1 MAALRL
7 SLLALL
13 LALCACSLPGRPASA
28 IGSFFAAADQEGSDE
43 SAAETRGSEPNGP
56 PPSGRALA
64 RRGPAP
70 DTHPEDLLLRLPA
83 EMRLAAAE
91 TVNAERL
98 GRVQTEG
105 DRRLIV
111 LTPLPCRIAEQE
123 AAPQEAADRE
133 GCRSLNMAT
142 FTARSQQVWT
152 LAPGRYTVRVVNR
165 QVGWPVGLWIRSE
178 RGESLAA
185 EGGGAAGETIEVEID
200 LVPGSY
206 LVSLPLLPTPDYLW
220 EVKRGAR

>member
-28 IGSFFAAADQEGSDE
+28 IGSFFAAGGQEGSEEAD
-43 SAAETRGSEPNGP
+43 SETRGSEPNGP
-56 PPSGRALA
+56 PPSGRSLA
-64 RRGPAP
+64 RRGAAP
-70 DTHPEDLLLRLPA
+70 DPHPEDLLLRLPA
-83 EMRLAAAE
+83 DMRLAAAE

-98 GRVQTEG
+98 GRVEKEG
-105 DRRLIV
+105 DRRVIV

-123 AAPQEAADRE
+123 AAPQAAADRE
-133 GCRSLNMAT
+133 SCRSLNMAT
-142 FTARSQQVWT
+142 FTVRSQQVWT
-152 LAPGRYTVRVVNR
+152 LAPGHYTVRVVNR
-165 QVGWPVGLWIRSE
+165 QVGWPVGLWIRSDK
-178 RGESLAA
+178 GDSLAA

>member
-7 SLLALL
+7 SLVALL
-13 LALCACSLPGRPASA
+13 LALCACSLPGRSASA
-28 IGSFFAAADQEGSDE
+28 IGGLFSA
-43 SAAETRGSEPNGP
+43 SAAEGSGDASSDSGASASGELPPAGRSLTR
-56 PPSGRALA
+56 RDA
-64 RRGPAP
+64 AP
-70 DTHPEDLLLRLPA
+70 DPHPEDRLLRLPA

-98 GRVQTEG
+98 GRVEKEG
-105 DRRLIV
+105 DRRVIV

-165 QVGWPVGLWIRSE
+165 QVGWPVGLWVRSDK
-178 RGESLAA
+178 GESLAA
-185 EGGGAAGETIEVEID
+185 EGGGAAGETIEIEVD

>member
-13 LALCACSLPGRPASA
+13 LALCACSLPGRSASA

-43 SAAETRGSEPNGP
+43 ADAETRGSEPNEP
-56 PPSGRALA
+56 PPSGRSLA
-64 RRGPAP
+64 RRGPATDP
-70 DTHPEDLLLRLPA
+70 HPEDLLLRLPA

-91 TVNAERL
+91 TVNGERL
-98 GRVQTEG
+98 GRVEKEG
-105 DRRLIV
+105 DRRVIV

-165 QVGWPVGLWIRSE
+165 QVGWPVGLWIRSDK
-178 RGESLAA
+178 GESLAA

>member
-7 SLLALL
+7 SLVALL
-13 LALCACSLPGRPASA
+13 LALCACSLPGRSASA
-28 IGSFFAAADQEGSDE
+28 IGGLFSATAAEGSGDASSDSGA
-43 SAAETRGSEPNGP
+43 SASAELPPAGRSLTR
-56 PPSGRALA
+56 RD
-64 RRGPAP
+64 PAP
-70 DTHPEDLLLRLPA
+70 DPHPEDPLLRLPA

-98 GRVQTEG
+98 GRVEKEG
-105 DRRLIV
+105 DRRVIV

-165 QVGWPVGLWIRSE
+165 QVGWPVGLWVRSDK
-178 RGESLAA
+178 GESLAA
-185 EGGGAAGETIEVEID
+185 EGGGAAGETIEIEVD

>member
-7 SLLALL
+7 SLLPLL
-13 LALCACSLPGRPASA
+13 LALCACSLPGRSASA
-28 IGSFFAAADQEGSDE
+28 IGNFFAGADQEGSDE
-43 SAAETRGSEPNGP
+43 ARSEDSGSEPNEP
-56 PPSGRALA
+56 PLSGRSLTRLA
-64 RRGPAP
+64 PAP
-70 DTHPEDLLLRLPA
+70 DPHPEDLLLRLPA
-83 EMRLAAAE
+83 DMRLAAAE
-91 TVNAERL
+91 TINAERL
-98 GRVQTEG
+98 GLVQTEG
-105 DRRLIV
+105 DRRVIV

-123 AAPQEAADRE
+123 VAPQEAADRE

-142 FTARSQQVWT
+142 FAARSQQVWT

-165 QVGWPVGLWIRSE
+165 QVGWPVGLWIRADK
-178 RGESLAA
+178 GESLAA
-185 EGGGAAGETIEVEID
+185 EGGGAAGETIEIEVD

>member
-7 SLLALL
+7 SLVALL
-13 LALCACSLPGRPASA
+13 LALCACSLPGRSASA
-28 IGSFFAAADQEGSDE
+28 IGSFFAGADQEGSDE
-43 SAAETRGSEPNGP
+43 ARSEDSGSEPNEP
-56 PPSGRALA
+56 PLSGRSLTRLA
-64 RRGPAP
+64 PAP
-70 DTHPEDLLLRLPA
+70 DPHPEDLLLRLPA
-83 EMRLAAAE
+83 DMRLAAAE
-91 TVNAERL
+91 TINAERL
-98 GRVQTEG
+98 GLVQTEG
-105 DRRLIV
+105 DRRVIV

-123 AAPQEAADRE
+123 VAPQEAADRE

-142 FTARSQQVWT
+142 FAARSQQVWT

-165 QVGWPVGLWIRSE
+165 QVGWPVGLWIRSDK
-178 RGESLAA
+178 GESLAA
-185 EGGGAAGETIEVEID
+185 EGGGAAGETIEIEVD

>member
-7 SLLALL
+7 SLVALL
-13 LALCACSLPGRPASA
+13 LALCACSLPGRSASA
-28 IGSFFAAADQEGSDE
+28 IGGLFSA
-43 SAAETRGSEPNGP
+43 SAAEGSGDASSDSGASASAELPPAGRSLTR
-56 PPSGRALA
+56 RD
-64 RRGPAP
+64 PAP
-70 DTHPEDLLLRLPA
+70 DPHPEDPLLRLPA

-98 GRVQTEG
+98 GRVEKEG
-105 DRRLIV
+105 DRRVIV

-165 QVGWPVGLWIRSE
+165 QVGWPVGLWVRSDK
-178 RGESLAA
+178 GESLAA
-185 EGGGAAGETIEVEID
+185 EGGGAAGETIEVEVD

>member
-7 SLLALL
+7 SLLPLL
-13 LALCACSLPGRPASA
+13 LALCACSLPGRSASA
-28 IGSFFAAADQEGSDE
+28 IGRLFGASEAEGSDDVAFDSNA
-43 SAAETRGSEPNGP
+43 SAEP
-56 PPSGRALA
+56 PPFGRALT
-64 RRGPAP
+64 RQTPAP
-70 DTHPEDLLLRLPA
+70 ASNPEDRLLRLPA
-83 EMRLAAAE
+83 DMRLAAAE

-98 GRVQTEG
+98 GRVQVEG
-105 DRRLIV
+105 DRRVIV

-123 AAPQEAADRE
+123 AAPQEATDRE
-133 GCRSLNMAT
+133 GCRSLNMNT
-142 FTARSQQVWT
+142 FAARSQQVWS

-185 EGGGAAGETIEVEID
+185 AGGGSAGETIEIEVD
-200 LVPGSY
+200 LAPGNY

-220 EVKRGAR
+220 EVKQGAR

>member
-7 SLLALL
+7 SLVALL
-13 LALCACSLPGRPASA
+13 LALCACSLPGRSASA
-28 IGSFFAAADQEGSDE
+28 IGGLFSA
-43 SAAETRGSEPNGP
+43 SAAEGSGDASSDSGASASADLPLAGRSLTR
-56 PPSGRALA
+56 RD
-64 RRGPAP
+64 PAP
-70 DTHPEDLLLRLPA
+70 DPHPEDRLLRLPA

-98 GRVQTEG
+98 GRVEKEG
-105 DRRLIV
+105 DRRVIV

-165 QVGWPVGLWIRSE
+165 QVGWPVGLWVRSDK
-178 RGESLAA
+178 GESLAA
-185 EGGGAAGETIEVEID
+185 EGGGAAGETIEIEVD

>member
-7 SLLALL
+7 SLLPLL
-13 LALCACSLPGRPASA
+13 LALCACSLPGRSASA
-28 IGSFFAAADQEGSDE
+28 IGSFFAGADQEGSDE
-43 SAAETRGSEPNGP
+43 ARSEDSGSEPNEP
-56 PPSGRALA
+56 PLSGRSLTRLA
-64 RRGPAP
+64 PAP
-70 DTHPEDLLLRLPA
+70 DPHPEDLLLRLPA
-83 EMRLAAAE
+83 DMRLAAAE
-91 TVNAERL
+91 TINAERL
-98 GRVQTEG
+98 GRVQVEG
-105 DRRLIV
+105 DRRVIL

-123 AAPQEAADRE
+123 VAPQEAADRE

-142 FTARSQQVWT
+142 FAARSQQVWT

-165 QVGWPVGLWIRSE
+165 QVGWAVGLWIRSDK
-178 RGESLAA
+178 GESLAA
-185 EGGGAAGETIEVEID
+185 EGGGAAGETIEVEVD

>member
-7 SLLALL
+7 SLLPLL
-13 LALCACSLPGRPASA
+13 LALCACSLPGRSASA
-28 IGSFFAAADQEGSDE
+28 IGSLFSASAGEGSGDASSDSA
-43 SAAETRGSEPNGP
+43 SAAPH
-56 PPSGRALA
+56 PSGRALTRLA
-64 RRGPAP
+64 PGPDP
-70 DTHPEDLLLRLPA
+70 NPEDLLLRLPA
-83 EMRLAAAE
+83 DMRLAAAE

-98 GRVQTEG
+98 GRVQVDG
-105 DRRLIV
+105 DRRAIV

-133 GCRSLNMAT
+133 GCRSLNMNT
-142 FTARSQQVWT
+142 FAARSQQVWS

-165 QVGWPVGLWIRSE
+165 QVGWPVGLWIRSDK
-178 RGESLAA
+178 GESLVA
-185 EGGGAAGETIEVEID
+185 EGGGAAGETIEIEVD
-200 LVPGSY
+200 LAPGNY

>member
-13 LALCACSLPGRPASA
+13 LALCACSLPGRSASA
-28 IGSFFAAADQEGSDE
+28 IGGLFGASAAEGSDDASSDSDA
-43 SAAETRGSEPNGP
+43 SASAEL
-56 PPSGRALA
+56 PPSGRALTRLA
-64 RRGPAP
+64 PAP
-70 DTHPEDLLLRLPA
+70 DPHPEDLLLRLPSA
-83 EMRLAAAE
+83 MRLAAAE

-98 GRVQTEG
+98 GRVEVEG
-105 DRRLIV
+105 ERRVIV

-123 AAPQEAADRE
+123 AAPQEADDRE

-142 FTARSQQVWT
+142 FAARSQQVWT
-152 LAPGRYTVRVVNR
+152 LAPGHYTVRVVNR
-165 QVGWPVGLWIRSE
+165 QVGWPVGLWIRSD

-185 EGGGAAGETIEVEID
+185 AGGGAAGETIEFEVD
-200 LVPGSY
+200 LAPGNY

-220 EVKRGAR
+220 EVKKGAR

>member
-13 LALCACSLPGRPASA
+13 LALCACSLPGRSASA
-28 IGSFFAAADQEGSDE
+28 IGSLFGA
-43 SAAETRGSEPNGP
+43 SAAEGSGDEEVASTGGDPSEPTP
-56 PPSGRALA
+56 AGRALTRLA
-64 RRGPAP
+64 PAP
-70 DTHPEDLLLRLPA
+70 DPNPEDLLLRLPA
-83 EMRLAAAE
+83 DMLLAAAE

-98 GRVQTEG
+98 GRVQVEG
-105 DRRLIV
+105 DRRVIV

-133 GCRSLNMAT
+133 GCRSLNINT
-142 FTARSQQVWT
+142 FAARSQQVWS
-152 LAPGRYTVRVVNR
+152 LASGRYTVRVINR
-165 QVGWPVGLWIRSE
+165 QVGWPVGLWIRSDK
-178 RGESLAA
+178 GESLVA
-185 EGGGAAGETIEVEID
+185 EGGGAAGETIEIEVD
-200 LVPGSY
+200 LAPGNY

>member
-13 LALCACSLPGRPASA
+13 LALCACSLPSRSASA
-28 IGSFFAAADQEGSDE
+28 IGSLFGGSGPEGSADE
-43 SAAETRGSEPNGP
+43 DIASTGGDPAEPTPA
-56 PPSGRALA
+56 GRALTRLA
-64 RRGPAP
+64 PAP
-70 DTHPEDLLLRLPA
+70 DPNPEDLLLRLPA
-83 EMRLAAAE
+83 DMRLAASE

-98 GRVQTEG
+98 GRVEVEG
-105 DRRLIV
+105 DRRVIL
-111 LTPLPCRIAEQE
+111 LTPLPCRIGEQE

-133 GCRSLNMAT
+133 SCRSLNMKT
-142 FTARSQQVWT
+142 FAARSQQVWT

-165 QVGWPVGLWIRSE
+165 QVGWPVGLWIRSDK
-178 RGESLAA
+178 GESLAA
-185 EGGGAAGETIEVEID
+185 AGGGAAGETIEVDVD
-200 LVPGSY
+200 LAPGNY

>member
-7 SLLALL
+7 SLLTLL
-13 LALCACSLPGRPASA
+13 LALCACSLPGRSASA
-28 IGSFFAAADQEGSDE
+28 VGKFFAAADQEGSDQARSE
-43 SAAETRGSEPNGP
+43 TSGAEPDEQPAYGRSLTR
-56 PPSGRALA
+56 LA
-64 RRGPAP
+64 PAP
-70 DTHPEDLLLRLPA
+70 HPHPEDLLLRLPA

-98 GRVQTEG
+98 GLVETEG
-105 DRRLIV
+105 DRRMIV

-123 AAPQEAADRE
+123 AAPQEATDRE

-142 FTARSQQVWT
+142 FAARSQKVWT
-152 LAPGRYTVRVVNR
+152 LAPGHYTVRVVNR
-165 QVGWPVGLWIRSE
+165 EVGWPVGLWIRSDK
-178 RGESLAA
+178 GESLAA

-220 EVKRGAR
+220 EVKMGAR

>member
-13 LALCACSLPGRPASA
+13 LALCACSLPGRSSASNA
-28 IGSFFAAADQEGSDE
+28 TLFGAAGPEGSADEGAEPDGAAD
-43 SAAETRGSEPNGP
+43 PH
-56 PPSGRALA
+56 PSGRALT
-64 RRGPAP
+64 RVVPAP
-70 DTHPEDLLLRLPA
+70 APHPEDLLLRLPSA
-83 EMRLAAAE
+83 MQLAAAE

-105 DRRLIV
+105 DRRVIV

-123 AAPQEAADRE
+123 AAPQEAANRE

-142 FTARSQQVWT
+142 FAARSQQVWT

-165 QVGWPVGLWIRSE
+165 QVGWPVGLWLRSD
-178 RGESLAA
+178 RGDSLAA
-185 EGGGAAGETIEVEID
+185 EGGGTAGETIEVEVE
-200 LVPGSY
+200 LPPGNY

-220 EVKRGAR
+220 KVEKGAR

>member
-7 SLLALL
+7 SLVALL
-13 LALCACSLPGRPASA
+13 LALCACSLPGRSASA
-28 IGSFFAAADQEGSDE
+28 IGSFFAAADQEGSDDARSE
-43 SAAETRGSEPNGP
+43 DGGSEPNEP
-56 PPSGRALA
+56 PLSGRSLTRLA
-64 RRGPAP
+64 PAP
-70 DTHPEDLLLRLPA
+70 DPHPEDLLLRLPA

-91 TVNAERL
+91 TVNPERL
-98 GRVQTEG
+98 GRVEKEG
-105 DRRLIV
+105 DRRVIV

-133 GCRSLNMAT
+133 SCRSLNMAT

-165 QVGWPVGLWIRSE
+165 QVGWPVGLWVRSDK
-178 RGESLAA
+178 GESLAA
-185 EGGGAAGETIEVEID
+185 EGGGAAGETIEIEVD